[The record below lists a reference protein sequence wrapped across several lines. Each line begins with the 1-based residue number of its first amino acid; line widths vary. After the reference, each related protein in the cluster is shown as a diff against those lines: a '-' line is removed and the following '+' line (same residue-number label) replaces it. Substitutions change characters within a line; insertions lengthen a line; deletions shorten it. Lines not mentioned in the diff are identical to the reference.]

1 MTFWKFYFG
10 LETFKSANIPHLI
23 NGSEIELAFESQDP
37 RVCEQIMK
45 YSFGS
50 IVQCNIP
57 SHQVPALIYTIC
69 TSPQHI
75 VRLTL
80 AFQRDID
87 MDHVLQQIHKQKI
100 KKLQYLSLL
109 TPITNQRTLNC
120 FWNILK
126 SCAGIK
132 QIQFI
137 LCDLTAEGSEYLIDG
152 LRCLNDSVDLTIV
165 YTSSTGISQFI
176 RAIVYFSGKNSSIE
190 FEDLTSNGVQEL
202 ASCLQFFTDK
212 NMNEITIKCRYS
224 AEDSKLVDVIN
235 KIHYLTRLKSLDLTG
250 NRINDTCCKALAT
263 NISTC
268 HLDLENLDL
277 RNNNITS
284 NSAVILASELHQLK
298 KLQQLSLSENNLD
311 AKGAIQVIAAL
322 KNCQQL
328 KIVRIY
334 KTFDY
339 YYVTNYH
346 MSPGFQL
353 LDTVSHEDTATV
365 ESLVAAVRL
374 HRRDA
379 DVHLG
384 MRIRNEELLEIG

>member
-1 MTFWKFYFG
+1 M
-10 LETFKSANIPHLI
+10 
-23 NGSEIELAFESQDP
+23 
-37 RVCEQIMK
+37 
-45 YSFGS
+45 
-50 IVQCNIP
+50 
-57 SHQVPALIYTIC
+57 
-69 TSPQHI
+69 
-75 VRLTL
+75 
-80 AFQRDID
+80 
-87 MDHVLQQIHKQKI
+87 
-100 KKLQYLSLL
+100 
-109 TPITNQRTLNC
+109 
-120 FWNILK
+120 
-126 SCAGIK
+126 
-132 QIQFI
+132 
-137 LCDLTAEGSEYLIDG
+137 
-152 LRCLNDSVDLTIV
+152 
-165 YTSSTGISQFI
+165 
-176 RAIVYFSGKNSSIE
+176 
-190 FEDLTSNGVQEL
+190 TSNGVQEL